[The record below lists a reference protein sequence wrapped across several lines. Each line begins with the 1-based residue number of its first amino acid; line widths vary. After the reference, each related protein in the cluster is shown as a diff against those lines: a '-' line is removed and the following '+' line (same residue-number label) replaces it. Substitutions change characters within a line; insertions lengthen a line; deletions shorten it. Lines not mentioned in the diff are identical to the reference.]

1 MSDEVKEGLTDTSD
15 EVKQKQEIEEE
26 HDEERGEEHDGA
38 SRNKT
43 AARQRT
49 KLATTHQLL
58 WQRIPILL
66 RLSCYDLMGLSRY
79 ANPILGGL
87 EFTAIVAE
95 ILKNAWKKHKI
106 KLETTKTQRNQRRQ
120 RTDQHPRRRTDQRH
134 TRLISFSPTGGLVP
148 LPTPTLSV
156 DGCNGCAAMT

>member
-1 MSDEVKEGLTDTSD
+1 MYEKRLLREREDMSDEVKEGLTDTSD

-58 WQRIPILL
+58 WQR
-66 RLSCYDLMGLSRY
+66 
-79 ANPILGGL
+79 
-87 EFTAIVAE
+87 
-95 ILKNAWKKHKI
+95 
-106 KLETTKTQRNQRRQ
+106 KTDSHFI
-120 RTDQHPRRRTDQRH
+120 RTP
-134 TRLISFSPTGGLVP
+134 SA
-148 LPTPTLSV
+148 PTPTSSV